1 MTETRD
7 GLTLDDL
14 LTPTSSDDNI
24 PVTGNDTF
32 PSAPRRKTGIRSAQS
47 KNQLDITG
55 ELKALEDRA
64 RALRTKQKIAIGEVT
79 IAIGIGKLFTTNEL
93 AGLLLDAI
101 DRAKANPSLKEDWAR
116 SGEAFFLRKPKSG
129 NGAAS
134 NGGGSR
140 TLSGEPA

>member
-1 MTETRD
+1 MQT
-7 GLTLDDL
+7 
-14 LTPTSSDDNI
+14 N
-24 PVTGNDTF
+24 
-32 PSAPRRKTGIRSAQS
+32 
-47 KNQLDITG
+47 NQLDISG
-55 ELKALEDRA
+55 KLKALEDRTQ
-64 RALRTKQKIAIGEVT
+64 ALKTRQKIAIGGVI
-79 IAIGIGKLFTTNEL
+79 IAIGIVKLFTTNEL